1 MSRSK
6 APLAIGLA
14 AAGGV
19 GYYLYSAGGN
29 PRAAEKQFESEH
41 TPAPNTPPI
50 PAFFAIAHSNSTG
63 DAHHIAAKIKGETPH
78 RSTDAE
84 QQGRKVGQELG
95 AKVDNAVCPSPLS
108 ILCRYSSSC
117 FSGNS
122 LTATTPQVETVN
134 RDISKAKSETES
146 YAKAAKADAL
156 KKVDE
161 FDRKVEEGASKS
173 KSYLSS
179 WFGGK

>member
-19 GYYLYSAGGN
+19 GYYLYSAGGS
-29 PRAAEKQFESEH
+29 PRAAEKQFES
-41 TPAPNTPPI
+41 
-50 PAFFAIAHSNSTG
+50 
-63 DAHHIAAKIKGETPH
+63 DAHHVAAKIKGEVPH

-84 QQGRKVGQELG
+84 QQGRKVGQDIG
-95 AKVDNAVCPSPLS
+95 AKVDSA
-108 ILCRYSSSC
+108 
-117 FSGNS
+117 
-122 LTATTPQVETVN
+122 VETVN

-156 KKVDE
+156 KKIDE
-161 FDRKVEEGASKS
+161 FDRKVEDSAAKS

-179 WFGGK
+179 WFGSK